1 MITLKYSKNSVLWY
15 NSGMFKEKYLINTFE
30 YKRDRDVSDLQ
41 NFLKGF
47 KKMIAIDRYCG
58 YNHGDDVSMLIVE
71 YMS

>member
-1 MITLKYSKNSVLWY
+1 
-15 NSGMFKEKYLINTFE
+15 MFKEKYLINTFE